1 MDLLQAAFFP
11 GRSATLASCPDQG
24 DAMKHFRLR
33 AAGRSVRRPAA
44 AATLAL
50 ACLSGAPSFAAVT
63 PVHKCIENGVVTFQN
78 TPCRPEDPGVRPTP
92 AQLNAERQ
100 KTLREKAEADKR
112 RAASAAA
119 SSVPG
124 ASATAPKRSK

>member
-1 MDLLQAAFFP
+1 
-11 GRSATLASCPDQG
+11 
-24 DAMKHFRLR
+24 MKHFRLR
-33 AAGRSVRRPAA
+33 AAVRSVHGPAA

-78 TPCRPEDPGVRPTP
+78 TPCRPEDPGARPTP

-100 KTLREKAEADKR
+100 KALREKAEADRR
-112 RAASAAA
+112 RAASAATSA
-119 SSVPG
+119 APA
-124 ASATAPKRSK
+124 ASAARPKRSK